1 MGTLHLT
8 ASQPEER
15 GLWAKCG
22 GSVAGGP
29 LSSPSG
35 HPLLMGR
42 MAPTV
47 QGVIA
52 AGGVDGADLRVRP
65 VPVISPAVFTTF
77 WRSALRAGSTENG
90 LRPRKRPQSQHL
102 SRVQIAIGYSDRNM
116 TRYIHINTCIVVCVP
131 RKDGLENGKEKE
143 TEISWYCCFTVSM
156 VFSPLSLFYFLFLVS
171 RPFRCAMISSP
182 VSRCQSCPAV
192 FSPVFE

>member
-1 MGTLHLT
+1 MWTLHLT
-8 ASQPEER
+8 ASLPEER

-102 SRVQIAIGYSDRNM
+102 SRVQIAIGHSDRNM

-143 TEISWYCCFTVSM
+143 TEISWSVVLLFRWSFRPFLCFTSCSW
-156 VFSPLSLFYFLFLVS
+156 FPALFVAL
-171 RPFRCAMISSP
+171 
-182 VSRCQSCPAV
+182 
-192 FSPVFE
+192 